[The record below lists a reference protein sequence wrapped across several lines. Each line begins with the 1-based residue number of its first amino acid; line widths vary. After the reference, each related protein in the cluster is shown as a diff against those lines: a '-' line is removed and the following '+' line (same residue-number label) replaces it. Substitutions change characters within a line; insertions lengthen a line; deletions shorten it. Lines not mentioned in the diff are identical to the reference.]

1 MNGVCRVLFA
11 VALLLAFSA
20 ALAPAG
26 RAVELSEKLQALQRK
41 ATALYESGAYR
52 EALQA
57 SEETLAET
65 LAEFGPDHEQTSIQ
79 AFGVGYAAEAAGDLA
94 EAERRYS
101 QSIRIREE
109 IYGKDSAGVATALEK
124 LGRVILDE
132 GRPAE
137 AEALFL
143 RELKIWR
150 DTVGEHAIAAD
161 AYAGIGAVNVARGDY
176 QAALAFYRN
185 AVQRLTSQT
194 AGQALARSVIEAD
207 IKRHRDIFIGL
218 ARAAAG
224 ARRQPGADQAA
235 LMEET
240 FTAGQRA
247 WATSA
252 ASALAKMTARLKAA
266 DTELGR
272 SIRRLETLNNRIL
285 VLHEEDMKA
294 LAAWSKVQQS
304 DPAYRQML
312 EEFRAV
318 SLASGKTNAPFIKRQ
333 RELVGE
339 LQDILKRCPPGAGKA
354 GCETSENDRNAI
366 AKELGA
372 LSLEVSQGAPRINEL
387 SHRMQAEEQK
397 LPGYREFS
405 TSRAARLDESQ
416 RLETELAS
424 TRAAVVKRF
433 PEFLSLSEPE
443 PLSVAE
449 TQRLLGADEA
459 LTAMLSGPKSSLIWV
474 VTRERADWAEIEAGD
489 AALAAD
495 VSALRRGLD
504 PLAEGN
510 DEHVAAFDLARA
522 HGLYKLLLQRFEPM
536 LLGKRHLIIV
546 PAGPLSSLPFQV
558 LVTAP
563 PVSGAPQT
571 QATKQAQ
578 WLIRRHAMSVLPS
591 VQSLS
596 ALRKFASAG
605 VATKPFFGMGD
616 PIFGNPSAPP
626 ESARGMKRAAPP
638 LAAVYRNGVADLRV
652 LAGLTPL
659 PETAGELQAVARTL
673 KAPNEDINLREAAT
687 ETRVKSAPLKDYR
700 ILHFATHGLVAGDLT
715 GLNEPALVLTLPRVA
730 TEADDGLLTASEVA
744 TLQLNADWVV
754 LSACNTASGDR
765 VGADALSGLARA
777 FFYAGAR
784 ALLVSHWA
792 VNSKAAVDLTTRTFA
807 ALANDPKLTRAEAFR
822 SAILM
827 AIDEGYTPDYWAPF
841 VIVGEGGGG
850 VRPSR

>member
-1 MNGVCRVLFA
+1 MNWVFRILFA
-11 VALLLAFSA
+11 VALLLASSA
-20 ALAPAG
+20 ALAAAA
-26 RAVELSEKLQALQRK
+26 RAVELSERLQALQKK
-41 ATALYESGAYR
+41 ATALYESGAYH

-65 LAEFGPDHEQTSIQ
+65 IAEFGPNHEQTSIQ
-79 AFGVGYAAEAAGDLA
+79 AFGVGYAAKAAGDFA

-109 IYGKDSAGVATALEK
+109 IYGKDSAGVAAALEK
-124 LGRVILDE
+124 LASVILDE

-150 DTVGEHAIAAD
+150 ETVGEHAITAD
-161 AYAGIGAVNVARGDY
+161 AYAGLGAVNAMRGDY
-176 QAALAFYRN
+176 QTALGLYRK

-207 IKRHRDIFIGL
+207 IKRHRDIFIDL

-224 ARRQPGADQAA
+224 ARRQPDADQAA

-252 ASALAKMTARLKAA
+252 ASALAKMTARLKAGE
-266 DTELGR
+266 TELGR
-272 SIRRLETLNNRIL
+272 SIRRLETLNDRIL
-285 VLHEEDMKA
+285 VLNDEDMKA
-294 LAAWSKVQQS
+294 LAAWSQVQQS
-304 DPAYRQML
+304 DPGYRQTL
-312 EEFRAV
+312 EEFRAA
-318 SLASGKTNAPFIKRQ
+318 SLASAKTNAPIIKRQ
-333 RELVGE
+333 RELVE
-339 LQDILKRCPPGAGKA
+339 QLQDILKRCSPGAGKA

-366 AKELGA
+366 TKELSA
-372 LSLEVSQGAPRINEL
+372 LSQQVSQGAPRINEL
-387 SHRMQAEEQK
+387 SHRLQTEEQK
-397 LPGYREFS
+397 LPGLREFRI
-405 TSRAARLDESQ
+405 SRAARLNESQ

-424 TRAAVVKRF
+424 TRAEVVKRF
-433 PEFLSLSEPE
+433 PEFLSLAEPE

-459 LTAMLSGPKSSLIWV
+459 LVAMLSGPKSGLIWV
-474 VTRERADWAEIEAGD
+474 VTRERADWEETETSE
-489 AALAAD
+489 AALATD

-504 PLAEGN
+504 PLVEGN
-510 DEHVAAFDLARA
+510 SDGKVAAFDLARA
-522 HGLYKLLLQRFEPM
+522 HGLYKLLLQRFEP
-536 LLGKRHLIIV
+536 LLARKRHLLIV
-546 PAGPLSSLPFQV
+546 PAGPLSSLPFHV
-558 LVTAP
+558 LITEP
-563 PVSGAPQT
+563 PINGAPQA
-571 QATKQAQ
+571 QAMKQVQ
-578 WLIRRHAMSVLPS
+578 WLIRRYALSVLPS

-596 ALRKFASAG
+596 ALRKFAGVG
-605 VATKPFFGMGD
+605 VATKPFFGIGD
-616 PIFGNPSAPP
+616 PIFGNPFASPDN
-626 ESARGMKRAAPP
+626 ARGIKRAPPP
-638 LAAVYRNGVADLRV
+638 LAAIYRNGVADLRA
-652 LAGLTPL
+652 LAGLAPL

-673 KAPNEDINLREAAT
+673 KAPNEDINLKEAAT

-715 GLNEPALVLTLPRVA
+715 GLSEPALVLTLPPVA

-754 LSACNTASGDR
+754 LSACNTASGDK

-792 VNSKAAVDLTTRTFA
+792 VDSQAAVDLTTRTFA
-807 ALANDPKLTRAEAFR
+807 ALAADSKLTRAEAFR
-822 SAILM
+822 NAILM
-827 AIDEGYTPDYWAPF
+827 AIDEGYTPNYWAPF
-841 VIVGEGGGG
+841 VIVGEGG
-850 VRPSR
+850 RLSR